1 MIKFTS
7 EIYRLGINPV
17 IDPPDDVLQLVFAQA
32 GKAKGPIPVRGT
44 VNGADFIQTLIK
56 YQGAWRLY
64 INGQMLKD
72 SGSKVGDTARIEIE
86 FDPRPRDVSMPSHLK
101 AALGR
106 DKKAKKAFGA
116 LSPSRQKEIFR
127 YVNSLRTEESIA
139 RNVDKIIRQMKG
151 DETVKPLA
159 VMRAKNKA

>member
-1 MIKFTS
+1 
-7 EIYRLGINPV
+7 
-17 IDPPDDVLQLVFAQA
+17 LVFAQA

-72 SGSKVGDTARIEIE
+72 SGSKVGDTARFEIE

-101 AALGR
+101 QHWVVTRKRRRHSGR
-106 DKKAKKAFGA
+106 
-116 LSPSRQKEIFR
+116 FR
-127 YVNSLRTEESIA
+127 LLVRKRSS
-139 RNVDKIIRQMKG
+139 
-151 DETVKPLA
+151 
-159 VMRAKNKA
+159 VM